1 MGDRVAIIR
10 TSDRISFKR
19 CRRKWS
25 LSSHLRH
32 NRTHT
37 ESASYLWLGSG
48 CHYALEDYH
57 GYNFYKHP
65 AEAFRAYVAAW
76 KKHAQQTR
84 FQLPPDVDELTALGE
99 SLMDYYTI
107 WLQNRDPLQTLWVD
121 GVPQVEVKVLI
132 ELPFESPHYDKVLYQ
147 AELDRVVVIDDE
159 LWVVDYKV
167 YNRDWTPDPDYD
179 PQMSAYIWLE
189 QVLYD
194 RPVRGAILQKHFK
207 RTPELPRIIAGGKI
221 SADKNQNTTAALYK
235 EALEDLYGSV
245 DRAPLANRNC
255 YEHLLTL
262 EGEDRDSFIQR
273 VRTERNQNQI
283 EAIGEQIMMEL
294 EDMLNPDLPLY
305 KNDTKD
311 CSWDCSFNDIC
322 IMMDSGDDWETTLLE
337 TTVNRE
343 EEDMS
348 WRKHLPNPNLDQ

>member
-10 TSDRISFKR
+10 TSDRIAFKR

-25 LSSHLRH
+25 LTSHLRH
-32 NRTHT
+32 NRVHT
-37 ESASYLWLGSG
+37 ESASHLWLGSG

-84 FQLPPDVDELTALGE
+84 FQLPPDIDELIALGE

-159 LWVVDYKV
+159 LWVVDYKF

-179 PQMSAYIWLE
+179 PQMCVPLDSEILTRTGWKTYKDLVIGE
-189 QVLYD
+189 QVLGFN
-194 RPVRGAILQKHFK
+194 P
-207 RTPELPRIIAGGKI
+207 
-221 SADKNQNTTAALYK
+221 NTRHLEWCT
-235 EALEDLYGSV
+235 LEDIHTFG
-245 DRAPLANRNC
+245 A
-255 YEHLLTL
+255 
-262 EGEDRDSFIQR
+262 RD
-273 VRTERNQNQI
+273 
-283 EAIGEQIMMEL
+283 
-294 EDMLNPDLPLY
+294 
-305 KNDTKD
+305 
-311 CSWDCSFNDIC
+311 
-322 IMMDSGDDWETTLLE
+322 
-337 TTVNRE
+337 TV
-343 EEDMS
+343 
-348 WRKHLPNPNLDQ
+348 